1 MTPIKLIVT
10 SWLVQLIKIDNS
22 RGNGYPL
29 NDASTS
35 ISLVVIPIA
44 KFFIQIKL
52 YHYEKSSSRSINSIV
67 TKNEQKLIKI
77 SIIISKQ
84 IKLFM

>member
-1 MTPIKLIVT
+1 MTPIKFIVR

-44 KFFIQIKL
+44 NFFINLKL
-52 YHYEKSSSRSINSIV
+52 YYYKKFQAVVSIQSAQKIDKNSS
-67 TKNEQKLIKI
+67 KY
-77 SIIISKQ
+77 
-84 IKLFM
+84 

>member
-1 MTPIKLIVT
+1 MTPIKLIVR
-10 SWLVQLIKIDNS
+10 SWLVQLIKIDNR

-44 KFFIQIKL
+44 NFFINLKL
-52 YHYEKSSSRSINSIV
+52 YYYKKFQAVLSIQSAQKIDKNSS
-67 TKNEQKLIKI
+67 KY
-77 SIIISKQ
+77 
-84 IKLFM
+84 

>member
-1 MTPIKLIVT
+1 MTPIKLIVR

-35 ISLVVIPIA
+35 ISVVVIPIA
-44 KFFIQIKL
+44 KFFINLKR
-52 YHYEKSSSRSINSIV
+52 YHYKRFQAVVSIQSAQKIDKNSSKYQSLYKAI
-67 TKNEQKLIKI
+67 
-77 SIIISKQ
+77 
-84 IKLFM
+84 